1 MVHAVTQGSGR
12 AVRYA
17 LLFPSSS
24 WAEEEG
30 YCMRKLRFLIAAGA
44 VVVGLLPIAPAAADP
59 IVCHDYPGGCCQG
72 VNVNGKEI
80 IPIYC

>member
-1 MVHAVTQGSGR
+1 
-12 AVRYA
+12 
-17 LLFPSSS
+17 
-24 WAEEEG
+24 
-30 YCMRKLRFLIAAGA
+30 MRKLRFLIAAGA